1 MKKQRIL
8 VFGLLL
14 AAGSQCYTAYS
25 QQAIVGTTTWV
36 VQFAQLPAV
45 TVDSGYVHARGY
57 GSISPKEMDRAKAY
71 IKARDVAYANA
82 LSGLVMRMKGA
93 QLKSRYS
100 VRDYEATGQSVDIEM
115 EGIVQGAD
123 LLSERVVQL
132 FGAPAVEVIVGVR
145 SSDVISSPA
154 PPPAKERVPEVRRE
168 KPVTPSVDAYTS
180 VIIDARG
187 LGLRRSMSPRILWQD
202 GSVLWGDLNVDAD
215 FVVSEGIALYA
226 RSLSAAYTTER
237 TGGRPLVL
245 RAAGVRGSSRSDVV
259 LSEETARQLLE
270 VERRYGLLKS
280 FRVIFVLD

>member
-8 VFGLLL
+8 VIGLLF
-14 AAGSQCYTAYS
+14 AAGSQCLTAYS
-25 QQAIVGTTTWV
+25 QQAIVGTTTWA

-71 IKARDVAYANA
+71 IKARDVAYANT
-82 LSGLVMRMKGA
+82 LSGLVMRLKGA

-100 VRDYEATGQSVDIEM
+100 VRDYEATGQSIDIEM

-132 FGAPAVEVIVGVR
+132 FGAPAVEVVVGVR
-145 SSDVISSPA
+145 SSDILSAPA
-154 PPPAKERVPEVRRE
+154 TPPVKERVPEVRHE
-168 KPVTPSVDAYTS
+168 KSAAPPVDAYTS

-187 LGLRRSMSPRILWQD
+187 LGLRRSMSPRILWPD
-202 GSVLWGDLNVDAD
+202 GSVLWGNMEADPD

-226 RSLSAAYTTER
+226 RTLSTAYTTER
-237 TGGRPLVL
+237 TGGKPLVL
-245 RAAGVRGSSRSDVV
+245 RAAGVRGASRSDVV
-259 LSEETARQLLE
+259 LSEEAARRLLE